1 MISTTVLIE
10 NVLIHISHK
19 TPVTF
24 KATPT
29 HSLGL
34 TNKLLLNPKRTLIG
48 RLVTN

>member
-1 MISTTVLIE
+1 MISTTTVLIE

-29 HSLGL
+29 Q
-34 TNKLLLNPKRTLIG
+34 LI
-48 RLVTN
+48 RFNQQATP